1 VLNTD
6 CNVVDSAPAEQGFIA
21 EEAGSLGEIRVELH
35 YKQVFEQLD
44 KPSLHYSMHDI
55 DKISEK
61 ALKGKA
67 ISHAARYFVYY
78 FPHVVSFLTD
88 IQARRGSG
96 CADPKYIS
104 CRVYLRSEQTVCYLQ
119 IQISFHR
126 YAKYT
131 LNYYLSIDK
140 DSRGPQSVLHN
151 TSFAYPDIFE

>member
-1 VLNTD
+1 VLNTN

-35 YKQVFEQLD
+35 YKEVFEQLD

-78 FPHVVSFLTD
+78 FLYIVSFLTD

-96 CADPKYIS
+96 CAAAKDIP
-104 CRVYLRSEQTVCYLQ
+104 CRVYLRPEQTICYLQ
-119 IQISFHR
+119 IQISFVG
-126 YAKYT
+126 YAKYIS
-131 LNYYLSIDK
+131 LLPFI
-140 DSRGPQSVLHN
+140 H
-151 TSFAYPDIFE
+151 